1 MVGRAAVQL
10 SNIWRFAADTGG
22 TFTDCIAVA
31 PDASEH
37 RLKVL
42 SNGALRATFQGWR
55 DSRTLQMQSS
65 WKAVPGFCRGFELW
79 CDDDR
84 LGSIADD
91 DCEKGWLQL
100 EIDGATPRLEP
111 GAVLELRS
119 PWEAP
124 VLAARLLT
132 GTCGNDPMPPLEM
145 RLGTTRGTNA
155 LLENKGA
162 KVAFFVSEG
171 FADLCRIGD
180 QRRPDLFA
188 LNIVKAQPLHHG
200 VIEVPGRHALDGKI
214 IQPYD
219 WHCETVLAGIEAA
232 KAAGCTAAAV
242 VLLHSYRFPE
252 MEEMLVDHLRRLG
265 CFTYVAGSAE
275 IRPFI
280 HYLRRAET
288 TLVDATLGPLMRD
301 YLDAVERGLDS
312 AQLRIM
318 TSAGELLSRANF
330 RPVDSLLSGPAGG
343 VIGAVRVGRRAGLER
358 IIALDMGGTS
368 TDVSRWNGD
377 FAYQSE
383 QRVGA
388 ARILARSVKIET
400 VAAGGGSI
408 CRVEQDRVRV
418 GPESAGAMPG
428 PACYGCGGPLTV
440 TDVNLLLGRLDPDGF
455 QIPISLKEAEWASL
469 KLRGKPEDD
478 AWLAGLLQLANERMA
493 QAIRQIS
500 VRDGYDPANFALV
513 AFGGAGGM
521 HACELADMLGMQTV
535 LSPCDAGLLSA
546 AGLQASEVSC
556 TRERSLLCSMESWSQ
571 REESLLNEMRA
582 EAFQFLQSE
591 GMRDLSGLKE
601 QIEFDVR
608 LVGQESTLTV
618 KADCS
623 LEDAFIRKF
632 GEIFGYEPPQ
642 PVRLELVVVRMR
654 WGTADILDS
663 LENFSP
669 VNPSSASVPTPVRTL
684 QSWFHGSRLLTPVFL
699 REHLEVGVV
708 VEGPALVTD
717 AFSVLVIPPGWR
729 GIKGDRG
736 SLRLERFQATTFV
749 SQREISAPESVT
761 REILLHRFNGLVQEM
776 GEQLRRT
783 AFSTNIRERLDY
795 SCALLDAEGLLLVN
809 APHIPVHL
817 GALGTCVRRV
827 LEVIPL
833 RPGDVIVTNHPA
845 FGGSHLPDVT
855 VISGVFHNGR
865 RVAILANRAHHAEIG
880 GIQPGSM
887 PPRARSL
894 AQEGVVIEP
903 QYLVEGGSPRFA
915 VLEHLLRSAAWPSR
929 AIAENLADLQ
939 SQIAANHRG
948 AMLLKALIEQEGVD
962 QVMHFL
968 AAAAEIA
975 EQASVRALKRMG
987 NRKFHATDRLD
998 DGTVLELRGHVE
1010 GGRLLLDFTGC
1021 AAMHPGNLN
1030 ATPAIVSSAVLY
1042 VMRLFLSEELPL
1054 NEGMLRPVE
1063 MVLPRCFL
1071 NPEFPADPALC
1082 PAVVGGNVET
1092 SQRVVDLLLL
1102 AFGQVAQ
1109 GQGTMNNVLFG
1120 DDRFG
1125 YYETIGGGAG
1135 AGKGFPGASGVH
1147 VHMTNTAI
1155 TDPEILEHRYPLRIW
1170 RFALRHGSGGIGRWN
1185 GGDGLV
1191 REYEFL
1197 RTMQVSLLCQR
1208 RTCEPQGREGGGAGV
1223 CGNQLRIRTD
1233 GSMDPREG
1241 LDGWQAEPGERLR
1254 METPGGGAWGSISPL
1269 CKNGMDLRD

>member
-1 MVGRAAVQL
+1 MGQALQQL

-42 SNGALRATFQGWR
+42 SNGALRAAFQGWQ
-55 DSRTLQMQSS
+55 DSRTLQILSS
-65 WKAVPGFCRGFELW
+65 WKAVPGFCRGFDLW

-91 DCEKGWLQL
+91 DCEQGWLQL
-100 EIDGATPRLEP
+100 EIDGAAPRLEP

-132 GTCGNDPMPPLEM
+132 GTCANDPMPPLEM

-162 KVAFFVSEG
+162 RVAFFVSQG

-188 LNIVKAQPLHHG
+188 LNILKAQPLHHE
-200 VIEVPGRHALDGKI
+200 VIEVPGRHALDGSI

-219 WHCETVLAGIEAA
+219 WQSESVLAGIEAA

-242 VLLHSYRFPE
+242 VLLHSHRFPE
-252 MEEMLVDHLRRLG
+252 VEEALVDHLRSLG
-265 CFTYVAGSAE
+265 CFAYVAGSAQ

-288 TLVDATLGPLMRD
+288 TLVDATLGPLMNH

-312 AQLRIM
+312 EHLRVM
-318 TSAGELLSRANF
+318 SSAGELLSRANF
-330 RPVDSLLSGPAGG
+330 RSVDSLLSGPAGG
-343 VIGAVRVGRRAGLER
+343 VAGAVRVGRRAGLER

-428 PACYGCGGPLTV
+428 PACYGCGGPLTI
-440 TDVNLLLGRLDPDGF
+440 TDVNLLLGRLDPGGF
-455 QIPISLKEAEWASL
+455 QIPISLKAAELASL
-469 KLRGKPEDD
+469 KLCGKREND
-478 AWLAGLLQLANERMA
+478 AWFAGLLQLANERMA

-500 VRDGYDPANFALV
+500 VRDGYDPSSFALV

-535 LSPCDAGLLSA
+535 LSPLDAGLLSA
-546 AGLQASEVSC
+546 AGLQASEVTC
-556 TRERSLLCSMESWSQ
+556 TRERSLLCSMECWSQ
-571 REESLLNEMRA
+571 NAESILNEMRA
-582 EAFQFLQSE
+582 EAQQFLKLE
-591 GMRDLSGLKE
+591 GKRDLSGLQE
-601 QIEFDVR
+601 QIEIDLR

-618 KADCS
+618 NGDVS
-623 LEDAFIRKF
+623 LESAFIRKF
-632 GEIFGYEPPQ
+632 VEIFGYEPPK
-642 PVRLELVVVRMR
+642 PVQLELVVVRMR
-654 WGTADILDS
+654 WVTPDRVDS
-663 LENFSP
+663 LEEFSP
-669 VNPSSASVPTPVRTL
+669 MHPNSARIPKPARTL
-684 QSWFHGSRLLTPVFL
+684 QSWFHGSRMTTPVFL
-699 REHLEVGVV
+699 RETLEVGIG

-717 AFSVLVIPPGWR
+717 AFSVVVIPPGWR

-736 SLRLERFQATTFV
+736 SLRLERYRTNSFPP
-749 SQREISAPESVT
+749 QRDISVPELVT
-761 REILLHRFNGLVQEM
+761 REILLHRFHGLVEEM

-783 AFSTNIRERLDY
+783 ALSTNIRERLDY
-795 SCALLDAEGLLLVN
+795 SCALLDAEGCLLVN

-827 LEVIPL
+827 LEVLPL

-880 GIQPGSM
+880 GMRPGSM
-887 PPRARSL
+887 PPGARSL
-894 AQEGVVIEP
+894 SQEGVVIDP
-903 QYLVEGGSPRFA
+903 QYLVERGSPRFA
-915 VLEHLLRSAAWPSR
+915 ALEYQLRNAAWPSR

-948 AMLLKALIEQEGVD
+948 VGLLKALIEQEGVD

-968 AAAAEIA
+968 AAAADIA
-975 EQASVRALKRMG
+975 EQASVRVLNRMG
-987 NRKFHATDRLD
+987 NRKFHAIDRLD
-998 DGTVLELRGHVE
+998 DGTVLELSGHVE
-1010 GGRLLLDFTGC
+1010 GGRLKLDFTGC
-1021 AAMHPGNLN
+1021 AALHPGNLN

-1042 VMRLFLSEELPL
+1042 VMRLFLTEELPL

-1063 MVLPRCFL
+1063 IVLPRCFL
-1071 NPEFPADPALC
+1071 NPEFPADPTLC

-1102 AFGQVAQ
+1102 AFGEVAQ
-1109 GQGTMNNVLFG
+1109 GQGTMNNVLLG

-1135 AGKGFPGASGVH
+1135 AGLGFHGASGVH

-1208 RTCEPQGREGGGAGV
+1208 RTCEPQGREGGGVGV

-1233 GSMDPREG
+1233 GLLESREG
-1241 LDGWQAEPGERLR
+1241 LDAWQAEPGERLR
-1254 METPGGGAWGSISPL
+1254 IETPGGGAWGTPSTL
-1269 CKNGMDLRD
+1269 RKNGKKLSN